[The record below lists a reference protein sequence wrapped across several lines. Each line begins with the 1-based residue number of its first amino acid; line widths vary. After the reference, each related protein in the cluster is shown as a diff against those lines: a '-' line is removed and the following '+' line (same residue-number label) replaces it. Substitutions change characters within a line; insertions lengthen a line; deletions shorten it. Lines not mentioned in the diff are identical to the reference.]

1 MYTELSTL
9 KQRIEYKG
17 DDYYD
22 IHPEEKF
29 DELLTQLEKESRQ
42 LINNHKGSAGLSFTF
57 EKETDRTDT
66 IRAPNA
72 RTVQLVYPVQNVSKV
87 EIELFDKGYNELD
100 DTSYDSTRHNLILQ
114 RSAFPFINDT
124 RQRKRK
130 LDRNITDPTWN
141 DICTKVRVTYTRG
154 YDSIPENVKNVQIQ
168 MINKMLRNLRME
180 QGIQSVEPDNVSQF
194 VDAGTV
200 MSEDIRQSL
209 DDISAS
215 KSPVVAV

>member
-9 KQRIEYKG
+9 KQRVEYQG

-22 IHPEEKF
+22 VNPEDKF
-29 DELLTQLEKESRQ
+29 DDLLTQLEKESRQ
-42 LINNHKGSAGLSFTF
+42 LINNYKGSAGLSFTF
-57 EKETDRTDT
+57 EKETDRVDT

-72 RTVQLVYPVQNVSKV
+72 RTAQLVYPVQSVSKV
-87 EIELFDKGYNELD
+87 EIELYDKGFQELD
-100 DTSYDSTRHNLILQ
+100 DTSYDATRHNLILE
-114 RSAFPFINDT
+114 RSAFPFV
-124 RQRKRK
+124 REFRPRERK
-130 LDRNITDPTWN
+130 LDRNITDPVWN
-141 DICTKVRVTYTRG
+141 DICTKIKVTYTRG

-168 MINKMLRNLRME
+168 MVNKMLRNLRME
-180 QGIQSVEPDNVSQF
+180 QGVESVEPDNVSQF

-200 MSEDIRQSL
+200 MSEDIRESL